1 MALSEFFERQQPTR
15 RLGRRAQIKEARWHR
30 RGHHYLKHTGGM
42 RENDLIQPDPLL
54 NKKIFQLIER
64 AYPMIADS
72 FNRHLGPVANQMF
85 KSWPYDT
92 GLSLSLLG
100 FEWEITDTKLAGSI
114 VCNAPYAYFIRE
126 GQKGKKKGR
135 EITRELK
142 PEELAMMG
150 KPPRGISRKKWAQA
164 IAVGAKQVDLVN
176 YGYAIG
182 VLRRIDLA
190 QTRRQAPRK
199 GRRVA
204 DALVFDPGKVAAG
217 RIYDDIIDGMG
228 RL

>member
-1 MALSEFFERQQPTR
+1 VALSEFFERRNYPITEK
-15 RLGRRAQIKEARWHR
+15 GFEKEARWHR
-30 RGHHYLKHTGGM
+30 RGHYYLRGGYGGV
-42 RENDLIQPDPLL
+42 RDSDLVQPDRNL
-54 NKKIFQLIER
+54 NKKIFKLIEA

-72 FNRHLGPVANQMF
+72 FNRRLGPVAMQMF

-92 GLSLSLLG
+92 GLSRSLLG
-100 FEWEITDTKLAGSI
+100 FEWEITDTKLAGSL

-126 GQKGKKKGR
+126 GQKGKEKGR
-135 EITRELK
+135 QIARELK

-150 KPPRGISRKKWAQA
+150 KPPRGVTRKKWAQA
-164 IAVGAKQVDLVN
+164 IAVGSRQVDLVN

-190 QTRRQAPRK
+190 QTRREAPRK

-204 DALVFDPGKVAAG
+204 DALVFDPGKVAAD
-217 RIYDDIIDGMG
+217 RIYDDILDGMG

>member
-1 MALSEFFERQQPTR
+1 MALSEFFERQQPTK

-30 RGHHYLKHTGGM
+30 RGHYYLRYYGGM
-42 RENDLIQPDPLL
+42 REDDLIQPGPLL

-72 FNRHLGPVANQMF
+72 FNRHLGPMANQMF

-100 FEWEITDTKLAGSI
+100 VEWEITDTKLAGSI
-114 VCNAPYAYFIRE
+114 VCTAPYTYFIRE

-204 DALVFDPGKVAAG
+204 DALVFDPG
-217 RIYDDIIDGMG
+217 
-228 RL
+228 